1 MRHRKAVTIVGL
13 TVFAILAAG
22 SMDTDEKKE
31 KEKEKEKQEVSV
43 EAKKPAEPAA
53 EIVVE
58 DPVYEF
64 SDAITA
70 SDQEK
75 LRQAIANWVEFY
87 RSSAHS
93 DMVEAQIRG
102 KQAEVVVPVYSFDII
117 PGTRF
122 VTITSSTGADIKCY
136 LDLNI
141 EQPSTVDFASIN
153 MTDPPAYEV
162 ALLRLLERGK
172 RLCNSMSNW
181 TGMTNYPELGYIS
194 CESTEKHFFLLTN
207 PSVTTQADTP
217 DEARRVLLER

>member
-1 MRHRKAVTIVGL
+1 
-13 TVFAILAAG
+13 
-22 SMDTDEKKE
+22 MDTK
-31 KEKEKEKQEVSV
+31 KEKQEVSV
-43 EAKKPAEPAA
+43 EAKKPAEPDA

-70 SDQEK
+70 RDQEK

-93 DMVEAQIRG
+93 DMVVAKLRG
-102 KQAEVVVPVYSFDII
+102 EQAEVVVPVYSFDII
-117 PGTRF
+117 SGTRF
-122 VTITSSTGADIKCY
+122 ATITSSTGADIKCY

-172 RLCNSMSNW
+172 RMCNSMSNW

-194 CESTEKHFFLLTN
+194 CEFTEKHFFLLAN

-217 DEARRVLLER
+217 AEARRMLLGR

>member
-1 MRHRKAVTIVGL
+1 MRHRKVVTIVGL

-22 SMDTDEKKE
+22 SMDTDKKKE

-102 KQAEVVVPVYSFDII
+102 KQAEVVVPVYSFHII

-122 VTITSSTGADIKCY
+122 ATITSNKRLDTKSY
-136 LDLNI
+136 LDLSI
-141 EQPSTVDFASIN
+141 EQPSTVDLSSIK
-153 MTDPPAYEV
+153 MTDPPAYEI
-162 ALLRLLERGK
+162 ALLHLLERGK
-172 RLCNSMSNW
+172 RGCTSMSDW
-181 TGMTNYPELGYIS
+181 TGITNYPELGYIG
-194 CESTEKHFFLLTN
+194 CKWPEKHFFLLAN

>member
-1 MRHRKAVTIVGL
+1 MRHRKAVTVVGL

-22 SMDTDEKKE
+22 SMDTEKG
-31 KEKEKEKQEVSV
+31 KEKQEVSV

-58 DPVYEF
+58 DPIYEF
-64 SDAITA
+64 SDAITE

-75 LRQAIANWVEFY
+75 LRQAIATWVKVY

-93 DMVEAQIRG
+93 RIVEARILG
-102 KQAEVVVPVYSFDII
+102 EQAEVVVPVYSFDII

-122 VTITSSTGADIKCY
+122 ATITSNKGPDTKSY
-136 LDLNI
+136 LDLSI
-141 EQPSTVDFASIN
+141 EQPSTVDLSSIN

-172 RLCNSMSNW
+172 RMCTSISNW

-194 CESTEKHFFLLTN
+194 CESTEKHFFLLAN

-217 DEARRVLLER
+217 AEARRVLLGVR

>member
-1 MRHRKAVTIVGL
+1 MRYRKAVTIVGL
-13 TVFAILAAG
+13 TIFAILAAG
-22 SMDTDEKKE
+22 SMDT
-31 KEKEKEKQEVSV
+31 EKEKQEVSV
-43 EAKKPAEPAA
+43 EAKKPAEPDA

-70 SDQEK
+70 RDQEK
-75 LRQAIANWVEFY
+75 LRQAIANWVEVY

-93 DMVEAQIRG
+93 DMVVARLRG
-102 KQAEVVVPVYSFDII
+102 DQAEVVVPVYSFDII

-122 VTITSSTGADIKCY
+122 ATITSSTGADIKCY

-141 EQPSTVDFASIN
+141 KQPSTVDFASIN

-172 RLCNSMSNW
+172 RMCNSMSNW

-194 CESTEKHFFLLTN
+194 CEFTEKHFFLLAN

-217 DEARRVLLER
+217 AEARRVLLGR

>member
-1 MRHRKAVTIVGL
+1 MTIVGL

-53 EIVVE
+53 EIVVD

-75 LRQAIANWVEFY
+75 LRQAIANWVESY
-87 RSSAHS
+87 RSTAHS
-93 DMVEAQIRG
+93 DMAVARLRG
-102 KQAEVVVPVYSFDII
+102 EQAEVVVPVYSFDII
-117 PGTRF
+117 PRTRF
-122 VTITSSTGADIKCY
+122 ATITSSTLADTKYY

-141 EQPSTVDFASIN
+141 EQPSTADFGSIN

-172 RLCNSMSNW
+172 RVCVSMSNW
-181 TGMTNYPELGYIS
+181 AGMTNYPELGYMS
-194 CESTEKHFFLLTN
+194 CGFTEKHFFLLAN

-217 DEARRVLLER
+217 AEARRVLLER